1 MPMLPKVLVV
11 DDSVVDRRIVGGL
24 LAKDPFLQLDFAED
38 GQQALERI
46 RTVMP
51 NLVLTDLRMPNLDGL
66 QLVRAAAQ
74 EFPLLPVILITA
86 HGSGAMAIEALEAGA
101 AGYVPKTQLADR
113 LLDTVQRTLG
123 KTDTHRNF
131 ERLVQYQERAELS
144 FAVENRPSLI
154 DPLSALIQQNTAV
167 LHVFDAHTRMQL
179 VAAFEQAF
187 LNAVYHGNLEITYDD
202 LVRERQR
209 ASEEGYVPLLQQ
221 RRTQPPYCER
231 RVFVEVDVSR
241 DQARLVVRDEGAGF
255 DVSAIPDP
263 TNPEE
268 LVREGGHGL
277 LLMQAF
283 TDELRFNDIGNEA
296 TLVKRRRRHSNGQ
309 QQAAEVPR

>member
-1 MPMLPKVLVV
+1 LVV
-11 DDSVVDRRIVGGL
+11 DDSKVDRRIVGGL
-24 LAKDPFLQLDFAED
+24 LEKDPFLQLDFAED

-46 RTVMP
+46 RAGMP

-131 ERLVQYQERAELS
+131 ERLVQYQERANLS
-144 FAVENRPSLI
+144 FVMENRPSLI
-154 DPLSALIQQNTAV
+154 DPLSALIQQHTAA

-179 VAAFEQAF
+179 VAAFEQAL
-187 LNAVYHGNLEITYDD
+187 LNAVYHGNLEITYEE
-202 LVRERQR
+202 LVKERQT
-209 ASEEGYVPLLQQ
+209 AAEEAYVPLLQQ
-221 RRTQPPYCER
+221 RRTAPPYRDR
-231 RVFVEVDVSR
+231 RIFVEVNVSR
-241 DQARLVVRDEGAGF
+241 DEARLVVRDEGAGF
-255 DVSAIPDP
+255 DVKSIPDA
-263 TNPEE
+263 TDPEQ

-283 TDELRFNDIGNEA
+283 TDELRFNDAGNEV
-296 TLVKRRRRHSNGQ
+296 TLIKRRRRSINGQ
-309 QQAAEVPR
+309 QQAADQ